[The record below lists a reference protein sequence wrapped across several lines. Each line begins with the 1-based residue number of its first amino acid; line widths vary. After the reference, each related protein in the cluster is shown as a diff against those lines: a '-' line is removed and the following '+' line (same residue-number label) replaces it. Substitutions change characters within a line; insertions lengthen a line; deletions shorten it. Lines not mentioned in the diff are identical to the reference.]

1 MLETPRERPT
11 LQLLLVAASTSDMK
25 LFLRFTACAVT
36 ILVASAAAALA
47 WDRSDQLQAAS
58 QQAGDAR
65 ER

>member
-1 MLETPRERPT
+1 MRPKLRPVALLALTP
-11 LQLLLVAASTSDMK
+11 AMK

-58 QQAGDAR
+58 QQAADPH

>member
-1 MLETPRERPT
+1 
-11 LQLLLVAASTSDMK
+11 MK

-47 WDRSDQLQAAS
+47 WDRSDQLQGAS
-58 QQAGDAR
+58 QQAADPH